1 MNETATYTYE
11 CICGTDLVYT
21 ILSVLG
27 FIIPLAISEV
37 LPFSGCEAQGIFHGL
52 VKLIKNRK
60 KITPIKN

>member
-1 MNETATYTYE
+1 MNETATYPYE
-11 CICGTDLVYT
+11 CICSTDIIYT

-27 FIIPLAISEV
+27 FIIPLVISEV
-37 LPFSGCEAQGIFHGL
+37 LPFSNCEAQGICDGL

>member
-1 MNETATYTYE
+1 MNETATYPCE
-11 CICGTDLVYT
+11 CICSTDIVYT

-27 FIIPLAISEV
+27 FIVPLAISEV
-37 LPFSGCEAQGIFHGL
+37 LPFSNCEAQGIFHAL